1 MDCKLE
7 GVVLEHCYQPATLL
21 IPHPIKNLYQS
32 LVHDGNVI
40 KAHLRVGT
48 RNKKSPHIGSVI
60 YPGVR

>member
-7 GVVLEHCYQPATLL
+7 GVVHKHCYQPAILL

-32 LVHDGNVI
+32 VVHDGNVI

-48 RNKKSPHIGSVI
+48 RNKKKAHI
-60 YPGVR
+60 